1 MDKKHRIKG
10 MTLGSI
16 FLFAAAAVLLVG
28 GSIGSARAA
37 LTYFSQTYTSRIQ
50 TQKIGVTLL
59 ENGNPI
65 AWRNFDKKSADDIWD
80 INEVPVDERLLGG
93 LLGRGG

>member
-50 TQKIGVTLL
+50 T
-59 ENGNPI
+59 
-65 AWRNFDKKSADDIWD
+65 
-80 INEVPVDERLLGG
+80 
-93 LLGRGG
+93 